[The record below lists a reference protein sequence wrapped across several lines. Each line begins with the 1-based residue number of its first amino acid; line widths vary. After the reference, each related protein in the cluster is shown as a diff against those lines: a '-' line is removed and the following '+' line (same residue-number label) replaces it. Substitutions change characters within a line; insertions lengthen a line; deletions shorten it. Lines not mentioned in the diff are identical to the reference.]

1 MKKIMLSILLAS
13 SFIQAKEKI
22 VQETAGWVLIVIK
35 DDFNDKVSCHM
46 SSKYYLNNDA
56 AELFIQNINT
66 EDSIISGYSSKA
78 FLGKQT
84 TYRVD
89 KKEAKVLN
97 RIFITGEEYNEMI
110 ESFKSG
116 QILKI
121 KVVPENRFVNIGE
134 NTIPLSGFEKL
145 YNLAKTCNYK

>member
-1 MKKIMLSILLAS
+1 MLSILLAS
-13 SFIQAKEKI
+13 SFMQAKERV
-22 VQETAGWVLIVIK
+22 VQETAGWVLIVTN

-46 SSKYYLNNDA
+46 SSKNYSNKDVA
-56 AELFIQNINT
+56 ALLIQDINT
-66 EDSIISGYSSKA
+66 GDSTISGYSSNA

-89 KKEAKVLN
+89 KNEAKVLN
-97 RIFITGEEYNEMI
+97 RIIIRGEEYSEMI